1 MSIIPANVEAVVE
14 ACTRGSDEERMSFPE
29 VVAMLHEVGVE
40 RYHTDL
46 VRSETTYYLPTG
58 ASIVVPAKPLRER
71 PAVRFSTADTEAA
84 VRAIQAQQ
92 IGYNEFCERIAAA
105 GCTFY
110 VVSLVGR
117 RVVYSGRTAESHVEL
132 MPAP

>member
-1 MSIIPANVEAVVE
+1 M
-14 ACTRGSDEERMSFPE
+14 TFPE
-29 VVAMLHEVGVE
+29 VVAMLQEVGVE
-40 RYHTDL
+40 RYHADL
-46 VRSETTYYLPTG
+46 VRSEKTYYLPTG
-58 ASIVVPAKPLRER
+58 ESIVAPAKPLREQ
-71 PAVRFSTADTEAA
+71 PTSGFSAADTEAA

-117 RVVYSGRTAESHVEL
+117 RVVYFGRSAESHVEL
-132 MPAP
+132 MPTP

>member
-1 MSIIPANVEAVVE
+1 MSIVNVNVKTVIE
-14 ACTRGSDEERMSFPE
+14 ACTRGSEEGGMSFPE
-29 VVAMLHEVGVE
+29 VIHKLQEVGVE

-46 VRSETTYYLPTG
+46 VRGEKTYYLPAG
-58 ASIVVPAKPLRER
+58 DSIVVPTKALRQQ
-71 PAVRFSTADTEAA
+71 PASTFSATDTEAA
-84 VRAIQAQQ
+84 VRASQARQ
-92 IGYNEFCERIAAA
+92 IGYIEFCERIAAA

-132 MPAP
+132 MPMP